1 MEGLQKLDFGRQPSG
16 EGGDTYRKA
25 AIKIQANFDAIS
37 AAMDA
42 KADAGGGAGSLADE
56 RDSRIKGDA
65 EALANANAHADAG
78 DAAVARAQ
86 TTYADGVGAARL
98 ADAKAYADLRDATN
112 ESAAN
117 ARMDKGDA
125 SVTAAA
131 NARMDNGD
139 ASTLSTANEHAEL
152 VASNAQSAAQAHA
165 DSGDE
170 AVAATANTRMDN
182 GDANTLASA
191 KTYADGVGGARLT
204 DAKAYADAQ
213 DAKVTAEAHAYAEGK
228 ASAAQM
234 NATNTANAYTDS
246 KIAELVDGAPDAL
259 NTLNEIAKA
268 LNDDANY
275 AADVTAQLAKK
286 ANTTDVDAKDAA
298 ILAQAKQYTD
308 NSPASGTP
316 QSYVD
321 AGDANT
327 LANARAYTDSLAKGD
342 IHPSSVTASGKITGV
357 GAQGALKASN
367 GGGTDQTS
375 ILLTKEGG
383 PVDQK
388 TWELL
393 NGTVG
398 DFQLRTISDG
408 YANAHAALI
417 ANRGTGTA
425 LANVQI
431 APQSGRVTVGA
442 TGDDGTNQLQVSGS
456 MRAANYGIN
465 KQTTADSGYVG
476 INSGAN
482 GPHIAF
488 YGATTGG
495 AGVLTFSA
503 GGSERMRLTP
513 AGNLIV
519 GTSAPAAGPGTLTVG
534 NSINV
539 YSGST
544 DTVAAIS
551 TSAYADGLSIEA
563 FNGANTAKK
572 NIALN
577 AHGGRVLVGSGS
589 VDDGR
594 TTFQVSGDTRTSG
607 TNFCGVQSIQSS
619 GTGSGFATQYF
630 TNQSYDK
637 PRWSIY
643 KENTTETGANAG
655 SNLAIN
661 YFDDDSSTQHQAML
675 FRRAGGTVSVPGRF
689 TVGTTFDD
697 GKNAFQV
704 NGDAK
709 IGGMVYADESLEI
722 GSATKPST
730 PFVDFHTT
738 GTAKD
743 FDARIIAQGGTSAGV
758 NDADMNYLAGSH
770 WFKVGNDTKLQ
781 ISRSG
786 RVLVNSAPDDGASAF
801 QVAGDAKASGAVS
814 AGGSVNATEVV
825 NVTGSGQVGMM
836 LKNTAGNSTY
846 KAYVGPGGFFNI
858 GQIDPTTGTNKASN
872 ITISSD
878 GAQVNITGNTWGVAG
893 YQGVNIGSPVSFQQR
908 IYLAAND
915 PKIGGF
921 GEVAFKRSGDETYF
935 YMRGWGATNNAGI
948 EFVNAAYSAVVGHI
962 DNGGNAWFAGNCH
975 SQTITADN
983 NITIGKAVIY
993 GDGNMTLPFRGNQAL
1008 SDALNS
1014 KADRGAQV
1022 HYNSGQTEWGYIG
1035 VDGSNNI
1042 SFQMDFGDPWVVNGL
1057 RAAISYG
1064 MITAIWPRAVWLRNN

>member
-37 AAMDA
+37 AAMDT

-56 RDSRIKGDA
+56 RDSRIRGDA
-65 EALANANAHADAG
+65 ETLASANAHAAAG
-78 DAAVARAQ
+78 DAEVARAQ
-86 TTYADGVGAARL
+86 TSYADGVGAARL
-98 ADAKAYADLRDATN
+98 ADAKAYADLQDATKA
-112 ESAAN
+112 SAAN
-117 ARMDKGDA
+117 ARMDRGDA

-139 ASTLSTANEHAEL
+139 ASTLSAANEHAEL
-152 VASNAQSAAQAHA
+152 VASNARDAAKAHA

-170 AVAATANTRMDN
+170 AVAATANARMDN

-191 KTYADGVGGARLT
+191 KAYADGVGGARLT
-204 DAKAYADAQ
+204 DARAYADAQ
-213 DAKVTAEAHAYAEGK
+213 DAKVTADAHTYADDK
-228 ASAAQM
+228 ASTAQT
-234 NATNTANAYTDS
+234 NATSAANAYTDS

-286 ANTTDVDAKDAA
+286 ANTIDVDAKDAA

-327 LANARAYTDSLAKGD
+327 LANANAYTDSLAKGD

-357 GAQGALKASN
+357 GAQAALKASN

-388 TWELL
+388 TWEIL
-393 NGTVG
+393 NGTGG

-408 YANAHAALI
+408 YANAHAVLI

-442 TGDDGTNQLQVSGS
+442 TGDDGSNQLQVNGS
-456 MRAANYGIN
+456 MRASNYGIN

-476 INSGAN
+476 INIGAN
-482 GPHIAF
+482 GPNIAF

-495 AGVLTFSA
+495 AGMLTFSA
-503 GGSERMRLTP
+503 GGSERMRLTS
-513 AGNLIV
+513 AGNLMV

-577 AHGGRVLVGSGS
+577 AYGGRVLVGSGS

-607 TNFCGVQSIQSS
+607 TNFCGVLSIQSTKDG
-619 GTGSGFATQYF
+619 GTGFATQYF
-630 TNQSYDK
+630 TNQSYDA
-637 PRWSIY
+637 PRWSFY
-643 KENTTETGANAG
+643 KENTAETGGNIG

-661 YFDDDSSTQHQAML
+661 YFDDDGKTQHQAMF
-675 FRRAGGTVSVPGRF
+675 FRRSTGTVSAANRL
-689 TVGTTFDD
+689 TVGTTYDD
-697 GKNAFQV
+697 GKNALQV
-704 NGDAK
+704 NGNA
-709 IGGMVYADESLEI
+709 IVGGAFASRNAEL
-722 GSATKPST
+722 GSMTAVDT
-730 PFVDFHTT
+730 PYVDFHTT
-738 GTAKD
+738 GTGKD
-743 FDARIIAQGGTSAGV
+743 FDARIIAEGGTVAGTC
-758 NDADMNYLAGSH
+758 DADMSYLAGSH
-770 WFKVGNDTKLQ
+770 RF
-781 ISRSG
+781 R
-786 RVLVNSAPDDGASAF
+786 
-801 QVAGDAKASGAVS
+801 
-814 AGGSVNATEVV
+814 AGGSIQLQVHSSGRTFVGDVADDGNSKLQVQGDARVYGVLKVSGEA
-825 NVTGSGQVGMM
+825 VTVEGANQVGVVMS
-836 LKNTAGNSTY
+836 NTAANRKY
-846 KAYVGPGGFFNI
+846 KSYVGPGGVYNI
-858 GQIDPTTGTNKASN
+858 GPIGADGNVSSAYFSVDAPSNQVRIGNGVPTDTRST
-872 ITISSD
+872 
-878 GAQVNITGNTWGVAG
+878 
-893 YQGVNIGSPVSFQQR
+893 VNIGGGAATSISNRV
-908 IYLAAND
+908 YLYQGD
-915 PKIGGF
+915 PNKGGA
-921 GEVAFKRSGDETYF
+921 GEIAFKRVSDGTMF
-935 YMRGWGATNNAGI
+935 YMRGWGGTNNAGI
-948 EFVNAAYSAVVGHI
+948 EFVNAEYSAVVGNL
-962 DNGGNAWFAGNCH
+962 DNGGNMWLAGNL
-975 SQTITADN
+975 SFKNGGTVQ
-983 NITIGKAVIY
+983 
-993 GDGNMTLPFRGNQAL
+993 GDGNVLMKWRNQWL
-1008 SDALNS
+1008 SDGAAHWDDAWN
-1014 KADRGAQV
+1014 KANDAQVNRADRGAQC
-1022 HYNSGQTEWGYIG
+1022 HHNSGLVEWGFIG
-1035 VDGSNNI
+1035 ADAAGNI
-1042 SFQMDFGDPWVVNGL
+1042 SGQMDYGDPWVIVGL
-1057 RAAISYG
+1057 RTAMSYG
-1064 MITAIWPRAVWLRNN
+1064 ILNAIWPRAVWLRNN